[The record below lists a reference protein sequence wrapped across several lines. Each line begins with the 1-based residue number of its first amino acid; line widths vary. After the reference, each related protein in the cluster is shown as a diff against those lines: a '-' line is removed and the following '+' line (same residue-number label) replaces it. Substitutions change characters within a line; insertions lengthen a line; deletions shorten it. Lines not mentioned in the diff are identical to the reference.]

1 MAKHSKDRN
10 VVGEHMRDLA
20 AAVAARK
27 INLAKAYARQTAEM
41 QVMML
46 FGPGDSD

>member
-1 MAKHSKDRN
+1 MALPRGLRQSII
-10 VVGEHMRDLA
+10 ETMREKA

-27 INLAKAYARQTAEM
+27 INLAKAYASQTAEM

-46 FGPGDSD
+46 FGPGNSD